1 MGQSCVII
9 LEIFLCLFFFLIA
22 TNVLSKDITLNELFF
37 DDSKPYH
44 IKILEALP
52 KHAIVQIG
60 PDDAENTVI
69 EFMDYF
75 CGYCKKI
82 HPELIDLAQRRNDT
96 RVVFLQHPILSE
108 SSRVIAEM
116 VVAANYQD
124 KGTELH
130 NGLFSMSGSI
140 TQEKLDQLIKDL
152 DINVTKLR
160 IDMGKDETKNIVK
173 LSSFIA
179 MGSGSRGTPALFF
192 NEEFLGGYVPVNQLE
207 RFLK

>member
-1 MGQSCVII
+1 MRYNLKNFSVFI
-9 LEIFLCLFFFLIA
+9 LIFLS
-22 TNVLSKDITLNELFF
+22 TNVFSKDMTINELFF
-37 DDSKPYH
+37 DDSEPYH
-44 IKILEALP
+44 LKILEALP

-60 PDDAENTVI
+60 PDTAENTVI

-82 HPELIDLAQRRNDT
+82 HPELIDLAKRRNDT

-116 VVAANYQD
+116 VVAANYQE

-130 NGLFSMSGSI
+130 NALFSIQGSL
-140 TQEKLDQLIKDL
+140 TQEKLDQIIIDL
-152 DINVTKLR
+152 DINKNKLR
-160 IDMGKDETKNIVK
+160 IDMGKDEIKNIVK

-179 MGSGSRGTPALFF
+179 LGSGSRGTPALFF
-192 NEEFLGGYVPVNQLE
+192 NEEFYGGYVPINQLE
-207 RFLK
+207 KFLK